1 MSYTPNTEA
10 DRQAML
16 ATIGVDSIDD
26 LFRDIPASARVKALN
41 LPPSLSEMDAVR
53 LLRSLSSQNADLS
66 RYSSFL
72 GAGAYRHFIPSVVG
86 HIIGRSEFY
95 TAYTPYQPEVSQG
108 TLQTI
113 YEYQSMLS
121 ELTGMDI
128 ANASMYDGASALGE
142 AVIMATAVT
151 RRKKTVIANTVHPH
165 YREVAQTYAVGPGL
179 QIDII
184 GPTFGESFDARLA
197 IDAARTALDTETAA
211 LVVQQPNFLGSIED
225 LRGLADA
232 AHAVGALLIVVINP
246 IALGLL
252 ESPGAAGADIVVGEG
267 QPLGI
272 PLAYGGP
279 WLGIFAASEKLVR
292 QIPGRIVGQ
301 TTDLDGRRGFVLTLQ
316 TREQHIRRERATS
329 NICTNVALCALASTV
344 YLSTIGKVGLR
355 KIANLCLRKSH
366 YAASRI
372 AEIPGFAIPNQS
384 PFFHEFVVRCPVPVR
399 DLKERLHAQGIL
411 PGFHLGPIFA
421 SLDDCLLVCTTET
434 NTKDEI
440 DRLVAALAAA
450 SATA

>member
-16 ATIGVDSIDD
+16 ATIGVNSIDD
-26 LFRDIPASARVKALN
+26 LFQDIPSTARIQSLDFPAA
-41 LPPSLSEMDAVR
+41 LSEMDAVR
-53 LLRSLSSQNADLS
+53 LMRTLSSRNADLS

-142 AVIMATAVT
+142 AVIMAAAATHRT
-151 RRKKTVIANTVHPH
+151 KTLIANTIHPH
-165 YREVAQTYAVGPGL
+165 FREVAKTYAEGPGL
-179 QIDII
+179 RIENV
-184 GPTFGESFDARLA
+184 GPEFGQSFDGRLTA
-197 IDAARTALDTETAA
+197 DAASAALDSETAA

-225 LRGLADA
+225 LRSLADA
-232 AHAVGALLIVVINP
+232 AHAAGALLIVVVNP

-279 WLGIFAASEKLVR
+279 WLGIFAATQKLVR

-355 KIANLCLRKSH
+355 QIANLCLQKAH
-366 YAASRI
+366 YAADAI
-372 AEIPGFAIPNQS
+372 AKIPGFSIPNRA
-384 PFFHEFVVRCPVPVR
+384 PFFHEFVVRSPIPVAK
-399 DLKERLHAQGIL
+399 LKSILHSSGIL
-411 PGFHLGPIFA
+411 PGYQLGNA
-421 SLDDCLLVCTTET
+421 YDDLAGCILVCTTEM

-440 DRLVAALAAA
+440 DRLVTALATA
-450 SATA
+450 SAAA